1 MGTLINAFI
10 LFPPA
15 VGDNAM
21 LLETGDTVLLE
32 TGDKVLLE

>member
-10 LFPPA
+10 LFPPSGA
-15 VGDNAM
+15 ADAL